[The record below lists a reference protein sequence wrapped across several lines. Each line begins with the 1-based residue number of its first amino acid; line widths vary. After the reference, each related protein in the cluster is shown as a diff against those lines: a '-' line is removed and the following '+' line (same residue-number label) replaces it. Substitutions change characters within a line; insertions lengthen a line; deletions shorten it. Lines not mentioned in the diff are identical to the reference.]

1 MSGFSKAKII
11 ILTFLFVIAFV
22 IPAAADELNDALRKQ
37 QELIEQQ
44 NQAAS
49 RLKNLTNRAD
59 TIKKQIQQL
68 NVQISAAENDLKE
81 KEKLYIQAQQ
91 DVADIKREINA
102 KQAELNKRQD
112 VLRQRVR
119 TIYEEGQMSY
129 LEVIFQATDLADF
142 ISRVEYMSCLVEN
155 DQNILSDIRLQK
167 QELDKKKE
175 ELVAKLEHAEKLKKE
190 AEEAKAYL
198 DSVKAKKEIALAQ
211 NEQDQAALIEQIEKL
226 EKDSK
231 ALESKIRELQ
241 KKYAGSN
248 INGSISV
255 WPTPNCKYI
264 TSPFGYRIHPITGQ
278 HKLHTGVDIGASY
291 GSNVVATG
299 AGIVIFSGWYGAY
312 GNTVIIDHGNGISS
326 LYGHLSSRAV
336 SENDVV
342 VPGQVIGKVGST
354 GWSTGPHLHFEVR
367 KNGEPVNPLQ
377 YF

>member
-278 HKLHTGVDIGASY
+278 HKLHTGVDIGLLM
-291 GSNVVATG
+291 VQT
-299 AGIVIFSGWYGAY
+299 
-312 GNTVIIDHGNGISS
+312 
-326 LYGHLSSRAV
+326 L
-336 SENDVV
+336 
-342 VPGQVIGKVGST
+342 
-354 GWSTGPHLHFEVR
+354 
-367 KNGEPVNPLQ
+367 
-377 YF
+377 